1 MSNELTREEN
11 IIYQLETLA
20 SYEPRDLDNP
30 EFEVCYEM
38 PTGEESFST
47 VCCVELASRT
57 LREIREL
64 HQVIGCLKAEI
75 EELS

>member
-1 MSNELTREEN
+1 MSKLTNLEN

-57 LREIREL
+57 LREVIEL
-64 HQVIGCLKAEI
+64 NQDIACLKAEI